1 MIEVMKESEKF
12 LNKILTYVDDTDKNW
27 FMRHKADIK
36 AYAKIYHKEQL
47 TLTDVKRSSSLQDAN
62 KRLDEV
68 DFFDLMQD
76 YRMAEMTNQEKVVN
90 RFEAVKE
97 WIRQNYA

>member
-1 MIEVMKESEKF
+1 MENTNETLGKTENANYFIADVMR
-12 LNKILTYVDDTDKNW
+12 I
-27 FMRHKADIK
+27 
-36 AYAKIYHKEQL
+36 
-47 TLTDVKRSSSLQDAN
+47 SSLGDAN

-68 DFFDLMQD
+68 DFFDLMQG
-76 YRMAEMTNQEKVVN
+76 YRIAEMNNQEDVIN

>member
-1 MIEVMKESEKF
+1 MKNTNETLEKTENGNDF
-12 LNKILTYVDDTDKNW
+12 I
-27 FMRHKADIK
+27 AD
-36 AYAKIYHKEQL
+36 
-47 TLTDVKRSSSLQDAN
+47 VRRSSSLEDAN

-68 DFFDLMQD
+68 DFFDLMQG

-90 RFEAVKE
+90 KFEAVKE